1 MMKAMNA
8 KLNKAY
14 ETLREAAIEAM
25 RAKDA
30 NSKAKVMLAVKAYDK
45 EKDNYNEWVNAMQ
58 SIGVKFNENVLL
70 PIRNYDSRLVIEKAL
85 GVK

>member
-1 MMKAMNA
+1 MKAMNA

-14 ETLREAAIEAM
+14 EALREAAIEAM
-25 RAKDA
+25 REKDA

-45 EKDNYNEWVNAMQ
+45 TRDNYNEWVNAMQ